1 MGFDG
6 IFGKDKKVKKK
17 NSVYDYV
24 MLDEGGFGYL
34 ILILKM
40 VEFNLFFFNK
50 FVYIFV
56 VFIDR

>member
-1 MGFDG
+1 MEYLER
-6 IFGKDKKVKKK
+6 IKKLKKK